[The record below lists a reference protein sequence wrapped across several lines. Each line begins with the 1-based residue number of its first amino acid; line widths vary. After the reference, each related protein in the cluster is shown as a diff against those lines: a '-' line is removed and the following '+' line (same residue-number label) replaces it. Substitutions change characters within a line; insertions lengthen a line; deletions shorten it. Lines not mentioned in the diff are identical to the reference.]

1 MCSVWIVSMAAIFS
15 LTGNGLLVSYQKF
28 SSPCAAGELSY
39 VNIQEH
45 LNIWN
50 SYVEIQTFINY
61 YLKIFFILTP
71 FFVLSAFL
79 SLTREFQPAEKKRL
93 AIRVTIAVMIS
104 SFVFYLF
111 GSYIF
116 ELFGITLDAFRIG
129 AGTILFLSA
138 LSMMSGNDEMTE
150 HGNNLDIAVVPLALP
165 MTVGPGVIG
174 VLLVLGA
181 EAGSLVEKLMIGAAI
196 FLAVATVGVI
206 LYLSTSVK
214 RLIGEQG
221 LVIIPK
227 ITGLFVSAIAAQIIF
242 TGIQNFL
249 KLN

>member
-1 MCSVWIVSMAAIFS
+1 ME
-15 LTGNGLLVSYQKF
+15 LETLV
-28 SSPCAAGELSY
+28 
-39 VNIQEH
+39 
-45 LNIWN
+45 
-50 SYVEIQTFINY
+50 NY

-79 SLTREFQPAEKKRL
+79 SLTRELQDSEKKRI

-104 SFVFYLF
+104 SFVIYLF
-111 GSYIF
+111 GKYIF

-138 LSMMSGNDEMTE
+138 ISMLSGKDDSANQ
-150 HGNNLDIAVVPLALP
+150 GNNQDIAVVPLAMP

-174 VLLVLGA
+174 VLLVMGA
-181 EAGSLVEKLMIGAAI
+181 EAGSVMEKLIVGAAL
-196 FLAVATVGVI
+196 FLAIATLGVI
-206 LYLSTSVK
+206 LYLSAVVK

-221 LVIIPK
+221 LVILPK

-249 KLN
+249 KLS

>member
-1 MCSVWIVSMAAIFS
+1 
-15 LTGNGLLVSYQKF
+15 L
-28 SSPCAAGELSY
+28 EL
-39 VNIQEH
+39 
-45 LNIWN
+45 
-50 SYVEIQTFINY
+50 QTFVNY

-79 SLTREFQPAEKKRL
+79 SLTRDFQDFEKKRIAL
-93 AIRVTIAVMIS
+93 KVTIAVMIS
-104 SFVFYLF
+104 SFVIYLF
-111 GSYIF
+111 GKYIF

-138 LSMMSGNDEMTE
+138 LSMLSGDDDTAGQASN
-150 HGNNLDIAVVPLALP
+150 HDIAVVPLAMP

-174 VLLVLGA
+174 VLLVMGA
-181 EAGSLVEKLMIGAAI
+181 EASSVMDKLIIGAAL
-196 FLAVATVGVI
+196 FLAVVSLGII
-206 LYLSTSVK
+206 LYLSTIMK

-221 LVIIPK
+221 LVILPK

-249 KLN
+249 NLH